1 MATTKPR
8 ITLTLPQRHYDLYRA
23 ISDMTHQPMSAF
35 IVELLE
41 SAFPTIERMA
51 VTFQKV
57 KSAQVAERSRFLESL
72 DRAQAAVEPVV
83 MDAVDQFDLFL
94 TRVEGIVDG
103 GGDGEGR
110 TLRDAPASAAATP
123 SAPPLTGGHRHKKKA
138 AKPAMARLTADSAS
152 KRNLKKRGLSKVAI

>member
-1 MATTKPR
+1 
-8 ITLTLPQRHYDLYRA
+8 
-23 ISDMTHQPMSAF
+23 MTHQPMSAF

-103 GGDGEGR
+103 GGDGEGAR
-110 TLRDAPASAAATP
+110 CATRRRRRQRRLP
-123 SAPPLTGGHRHKKKA
+123 PPPLTGGHRQ
-138 AKPAMARLTADSAS
+138 
-152 KRNLKKRGLSKVAI
+152 

>member
-1 MATTKPR
+1 
-8 ITLTLPQRHYDLYRA
+8 
-23 ISDMTHQPMSAF
+23 
-35 IVELLE
+35 
-41 SAFPTIERMA
+41 MA

-103 GGDGEGR
+103 GGDGGGDVEGR

-123 SAPPLTGGHRHKKKA
+123 SAPSTNRGATGNKKKA

-152 KRNLKKRGLSKVAI
+152 KRNLKKRGLSKDAI